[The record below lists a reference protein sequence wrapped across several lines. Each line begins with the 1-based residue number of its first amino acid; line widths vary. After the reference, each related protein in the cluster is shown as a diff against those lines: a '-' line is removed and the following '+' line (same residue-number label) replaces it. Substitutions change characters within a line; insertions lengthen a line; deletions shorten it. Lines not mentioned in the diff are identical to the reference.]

1 MAPMKRLEE
10 LLSPSVLLVTLASA
24 VVLKISVVS
33 LETGFLFA
41 YLTIAI
47 VVWATANY
55 FVEIVE
61 QRAIGEGWAVFS
73 LDTLAT
79 LRSQLGVVLLL
90 ELAAIVA
97 AFMVLRAFAGAGL
110 AWTFAAAA
118 TVIAPASVAL
128 LAVTREP
135 LRSLHPSHVLPAVLR
150 MGVLYFGLAAGS
162 IVVVALG
169 VLAYR
174 RLGFVEFLIASYTS
188 FWLAYGIGG
197 VVYSKRGVLGVHAP
211 RSPEAKLGRE
221 LERLQRARIRVLD
234 HAYGIA
240 SRGNLESALAY
251 INEYV
256 ASETDPLAAR
266 QWMYFEMTRWAS
278 ARPALVFGERLAGDL
293 EAAGQPGVAAKV
305 RLSCAHLD
313 ERSRSTYSQDRG

>member
-1 MAPMKRLEE
+1 MSLPTRLEE
-10 LLSPSVLLVTLASA
+10 SLSPSALLGAFVSA
-24 VVLKISVVS
+24 VILKISVVS
-33 LETGFLFA
+33 LETGFVFA

-55 FVEIVE
+55 CIEIIE
-61 QRAIGEGWAVFS
+61 QRALGEGWAVFS

-79 LRSQLGVVLLL
+79 LRSQLGLVFLL

-97 AFMVLRAFAGAGL
+97 VFKLLQAFAGAEL
-110 AWTFAAAA
+110 AWIFAAVA
-118 TVIAPASVAL
+118 TIIAPASVGL

-135 LRSLHPSHVLPAVLR
+135 LRSLHPSRLLPAALR
-150 MGVLYFGLAAGS
+150 MGVLYIGLAGGS
-162 IVVVALG
+162 IMVVALM

-174 RLGFVEFLIASYTS
+174 RLGFVEFFAASYAS
-188 FWLAYGIGG
+188 YGLAYLIGF
-197 VVYSKRGVLGVHAP
+197 VVYSKRLVLGVYAP

-221 LERLQRARIRVLD
+221 LERLQRARVRVLD

-251 INEYV
+251 INQYV
-256 ASETDPLAAR
+256 ASESDPLAAR

-278 ARPALVFGERLAGDL
+278 ARPALVFGERLAGEL
-293 EAAGQPGVAAKV
+293 EAAGQADVAAKV
-305 RLSCAHLD
+305 RLSSAHL
-313 ERSRSTYSQDRG
+313 EAKLREAEDR

>member
-1 MAPMKRLEE
+1 MARLEE
-10 LLSPSVLLVTLASA
+10 ALSPSALLVTFVAALI
-24 VVLKISVVS
+24 LKFSVVS

-41 YLTIAI
+41 YLTIAF

-55 FVEIVE
+55 FVEIIE

-73 LDTLAT
+73 IDTLAT
-79 LRSQLGVVLLL
+79 LRSQLGVVFLL

-97 AFMVLRAFAGAGL
+97 LFKLLQAFAGAEL
-110 AWTFAAAA
+110 AWIFAAAA
-118 TVIAPASVAL
+118 TVIAPASVGL

-135 LRSLHPSHVLPAVLR
+135 LRSLHPSHLLAAILR
-150 MGVLYFGLAAGS
+150 VGVPYIGLAAGS
-162 IVVVALG
+162 VVVVALV

-174 RLGFVEFLIASYTS
+174 RLGFVEFFAASYAS
-188 FWLAYGIGG
+188 FGLAYLIGF
-197 VVYSKRGVLGVHAP
+197 VVYSKRLVLGVYAP

-221 LERLQRARIRVLD
+221 LERLQRARVRVLD

-240 SRGNLESALAY
+240 SRGNLESALTY
-251 INEYV
+251 INQYV
-256 ASETDPLAAR
+256 ASESDPLAAR

-305 RLSCAHLD
+305 RLSSAHLEAKVRESD
-313 ERSRSTYSQDRG
+313 GV